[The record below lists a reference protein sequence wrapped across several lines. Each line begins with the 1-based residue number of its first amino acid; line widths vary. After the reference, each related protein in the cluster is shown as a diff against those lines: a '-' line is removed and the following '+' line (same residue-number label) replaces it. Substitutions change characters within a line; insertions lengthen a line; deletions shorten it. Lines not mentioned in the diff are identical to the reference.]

1 MQEAWNVGRETSSER
16 DYVDVNRTKVLE
28 GLDKWLT
35 SEADGAETSDS
46 ITRKEDN

>member
-1 MQEAWNVGRETSSER
+1 
-16 DYVDVNRTKVLE
+16 VDVNRTKVLE

-46 ITRKEDN
+46 ITSKVDN